1 MDGMAYSIP
10 VAAPLYGRLP
20 YLYRGCPQLL
30 VPFRTTPRVL
40 RNLVPEPLVPNP
52 DDLMFLMIGQMN
64 SDEFGM
70 NREAFLAV
78 PSTFGALAGNYAVA
92 LYLDNDAAIASG
104 REVWGW
110 PKKAADFNIAEDDG
124 VVRATAS
131 RGGVDI
137 IHAELEVA
145 GPAEPDALHLNPTWF
160 NLKLI
165 PSIVPDAP
173 PEVMQI
179 TSTTLENVRATSVR
193 VGQATVAFASTPS
206 DPLAD
211 LIEVREVLGGANLLL
226 DCDLTLGEVI
236 HDYLAS
242 EETTTL
248 APMRVA

>member
-1 MDGMAYSIP
+1 MSTS
-10 VAAPLYGRLP
+10 LP
-20 YLYRGCPQLL
+20 N
-30 VPFRTTPRVL
+30 F
-40 RNLVPEPLVPNP
+40 
-52 DDLMFLMIGQMN
+52 
-64 SDEFGM
+64 
-70 NREAFLAV
+70 
-78 PSTFGALAGNYAVA
+78 
-92 LYLDNDAAIASG
+92 ASC
-104 REVWGW
+104 V
-110 PKKAADFNIAEDDG
+110 EDDG
-124 VVRATAS
+124 VVKATAS

-179 TSTTLENVRATSVR
+179 TSTTLENVRVTSVR

-206 DPLAD
+206 DPLAE
-211 LIEVREVLGGANLLL
+211 LIEVREVLRGVHLLL

-242 EETTTL
+242 EETNTL
-248 APMRVA
+248 APQEVA